1 MGGQK
6 FLLFF
11 NATGLLKNWKKQHF
25 ICSNLT
31 LFIVPFFLFSLFF
44 SFFFLFFSFFLSFFL
59 FFFFL
64 GEATAPQPPLNDA
77 SDHAYTHYN
86 ARYTSHRIQNKLIQ
100 ICGDQIRDDKLAEC
114 RNAPYFSLI
123 VDETTDI
130 SVKEQVSFV
139 LLYLDKNGKRLEEFV
154 GFEETADTTGQTL
167 YDLICKKLLEWNLDK
182 EKVVGLGF
190 DGAANMSGKFKSASK
205 ICQ

>member
-1 MGGQK
+1 MKTLILCGRQNLAIRGK
-6 FLLFF
+6 DDENSNFMELLNFRAETDKELEEHLA
-11 NATGLLKNWKKQHF
+11 NA
-25 ICSNLT
+25 
-31 LFIVPFFLFSLFF
+31 P
-44 SFFFLFFSFFLSFFL
+44 
-59 FFFFL
+59 
-64 GEATAPQPPLNDA
+64 A
-77 SDHAYTHYN
+77 N
-86 ARYTSHRIQNKLIQ
+86 ARYTSHRIQNELIQ

-139 LLYLDKNGKRLEEFV
+139 LLYLDKNGKRHEEFV

-190 DGAANMSGKFKSASK
+190 DGAANMSGKFKGMQARFASDVP
-205 ICQ
+205 IAQYRMYTAVLI